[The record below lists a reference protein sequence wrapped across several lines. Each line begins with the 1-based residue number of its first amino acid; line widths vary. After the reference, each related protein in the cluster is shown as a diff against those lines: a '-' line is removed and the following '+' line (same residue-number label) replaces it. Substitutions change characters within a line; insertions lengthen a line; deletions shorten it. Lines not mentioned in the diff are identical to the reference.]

1 MYDFFYINFGN
12 YIIENSK
19 KYIIYLIPG
28 KKLANKF
35 NWYGNQRASAFSIF
49 DENPLKND
57 IEERDFFFSHMI
69 IWDKEKKRLAGGQ
82 RFLFN
87 KKGLSNNKKYSYI
100 ESYHPG
106 TFEKMK
112 NQDFCEI
119 GRLFVMPNYQSKG
132 LLKELIR
139 GFVRIPESKK
149 INIGIGL
156 ISFNHKSL
164 NKDCINAFLKILELS
179 RSDSLNLPNGK
190 FIYEHQSDYKLAP
203 AKFTL
208 EAKNIKFIEKEL
220 KRIDNNF
227 RMPPVLKPY
236 LGFCGISYENY
247 SLARGYNGI
256 IQLLFSGRSGNI
268 SENQRKL
275 LRKYNTFN

>member
-1 MYDFFYINFGN
+1 
-12 YIIENSK
+12 
-19 KYIIYLIPG
+19 
-28 KKLANKF
+28 
-35 NWYGNQRASAFSIF
+35 
-49 DENPLKND
+49 
-57 IEERDFFFSHMI
+57 MI

-87 KKGLSNNKKYSYI
+87 KKGLSNNKEYSYI

-119 GRLFVMPNYQSKG
+119 GRTFVMPNYQCKG

-139 GFVRIPESKK
+139 GFIRIPESKK

-164 NKDCINAFLKILELS
+164 NKDCINAFLRILELS

-190 FIYEHQSDYKLAP
+190 FIYEYHSDYKFVP
-203 AKFTL
+203 TKFTL

-227 RMPPVLKPY
+227 QMPPVLKPY
-236 LGFCGISYENY
+236 LAYCGISYENY
-247 SLARGYNGI
+247 SLAKGYNGV
-256 IQLLFSGRSGNI
+256 IQLLFSGRSRNI

-275 LRKYNTFN
+275 LKKYNSFN